1 MIEDLI
7 NQYDALR
14 EQGKA
19 AGYGE
24 DSVNI
29 PYAVCI
35 DDEGMVVHIDTLGD
49 TTQKRLTNKIIVPLH
64 GGRQGSKPK
73 GMPLWDNAKYL
84 LGDPIQDPDKA
95 MACFEA
101 EAKVNIDIFKNVD
114 NPAARAIVKY
124 FSRPPQW
131 EKAREQFGEE
141 AWKKMVTSNFILS
154 YDGRPLNANPSIMEA
169 CQRYVESGEVDK
181 SRLVQSVASG
191 EMVLPVP
198 THPLLRGVPGAQSS
212 GAALISYNFKAACS
226 YGHEKCFNAPMSERE
241 AFKYTSALK
250 AMLPK
255 DSGYCCHLGDI
266 IILTWAQSGEPEYS
280 RFFNLGA
287 QLNTG
292 GNEHVEIEDVVI
304 PLMKKIVAGEPCEF
318 KGVTLRSDQH
328 FFILALAPNAARL
341 AVSFYYKD
349 SFGNLLSN
357 VNHHY
362 LDIAIERPSF
372 DKWKNPPVWKL
383 LYAVVRQKSKNKN
396 PSNNTSS
403 TARSDA
409 TVNPRSKEKLKNK
422 NASNELTN
430 AVMRAVLTDAPYPA
444 TLLNAVRMR
453 IRAEREITADRAA
466 IIKGYYARLARLG
479 RTVIA
484 NNPHAD
490 KQFKEV
496 LQMNINKE
504 SDYVPYVLGRMFSV
518 YEQIQEA
525 ANPKINA
532 TIKDRYFNSAC
543 ATPAYIFPV
552 LGDLSQAHLRKLKRT
567 NPGALVNLTK
577 ELESLAA
584 RVGEHYPS
592 RLTIQEQGAFQL
604 GYYWEDREKYERARK
619 TAEAKTNVRTTAAV
633 EE

>member
-7 NQYDALR
+7 NQYDALHER
-14 EQGKA
+14 GKA

-24 DSVNI
+24 ESVNI
-29 PYAVCI
+29 PYAVRI
-35 DDEGMVVHIDTLGD
+35 DNEGTVVHIDTLGD
-49 TTQKRLTNKIIVPLH
+49 ATQKRITNKIIVPLH
-64 GGRQGSKPK
+64 GGRTGSKPK
-73 GMPLWDNAKYL
+73 GMPLWDGAKYL
-84 LGDPIQDPDKA
+84 LGDPTQAPDKA

-101 EAKVNIDIFKNVD
+101 EAEVNVNIFKDVD
-114 NPAARAIVKY
+114 DPAARAIVKY

-131 EKAREQFGEE
+131 EKAREQFGGEV
-141 AWKKMVTSNFILS
+141 WKKMVTSNFILS
-154 YDGRPLNANPSIMEA
+154 YEGQPLNANPAIMEA
-169 CQRYVESGEVDK
+169 CRRYAESGEADK
-181 SRLVQSVASG
+181 SKLVQSVVSG
-191 EMVLPVP
+191 DKVLPAA
-198 THPLLRGVPGAQSS
+198 THPLLKGVPGAQPS
-212 GAALISYNFKAACS
+212 GAALVSYNFDAVCS
-226 YGHEKCFNAPMSERE
+226 YGHKKCFNAPMSALE
-241 AFKYTSALK
+241 AFKYTTALK
-250 AMLPK
+250 AMLPM
-255 DSGYCCHLGDI
+255 DSGYCSHLGDL

-280 RFFNLGA
+280 QFFNLGT
-287 QLNTG
+287 QLNVEG
-292 GNEHVEIEDVVI
+292 IEHDEIEDVVI
-304 PLMKKIVAGEPCEF
+304 PLMRKIVAGEPCEF
-318 KGVTLRSDQH
+318 KGVALKTNQH
-328 FFILALAPNAARL
+328 FFVLALAPNAARL

-362 LDIAIERPSF
+362 LDIAIDRPPF

-383 LYAVVRQKSKNKN
+383 LNATVNSKSKN
-396 PSNNTSS
+396 
-403 TARSDA
+403 A
-409 TVNPRSKEKLKNK
+409 

-430 AVMRAVLTDAPYPA
+430 AVMRSVFTDTPYPA

-453 IRAEREITADRAA
+453 IRAEREITTDRAA
-466 IIKGYYARLARLG
+466 IIKGYYARLARLD
-479 RTVIA
+479 RAIITD
-484 NNPHAD
+484 NPHAD

-504 SDYVPYVLGRMFSV
+504 SDYVPYVLGRMFSI

-525 ANPKINA
+525 ANPKINT

-619 TAEAKTNVRTTAAV
+619 AAEAKANVRTTSEV